1 MPSRIIAM
9 RMTPGG
15 KGGWMADDIRQ
26 VLDYIVTRYAV
37 RDEQLSID
45 QDANAAESG
54 DVIESDKEQA
64 AARTTDLAGDLADAF
79 RTGLVEAWRRKSM
92 GDGALKLDDRDPA
105 QDRIADALIQFLV
118 SYDLASSDSQ
128 PTSDR
133 TYIYSITVD
142 WPRLQQVAQAAGVD
156 LDAALAAA
164 GS

>member
-1 MPSRIIAM
+1 
-9 RMTPGG
+9 
-15 KGGWMADDIRQ
+15 MADGIRD
-26 VLDYIVTRYAV
+26 VLNYIVTQYAV

-54 DVIESDKEQA
+54 DAIESDKAQA

-79 RTGLVEAWRRKSM
+79 QAGLVEAWKRRAM
-92 GDGALKLDDRDPA
+92 GDGVLKLDDRDPE
-105 QDRIADALIQFLV
+105 QDRMADALIQFLV

-128 PTSDR
+128 PTSER
-133 TYIYSITVD
+133 TYIYSIMVD

-156 LDAALAAA
+156 LDAALNDA